1 MLSNHDRS
9 RCTKSDYMLNI
20 SARAFLA
27 SQCENLRDT
36 MLRLSTCHLVPRQK
50 SCRVQCPSWCRN
62 WKRMPLHG
70 ELHRS
75 PRFYLRLVT
84 TNPPNM
90 DKEDDVGSWIGFAE
104 LPTFSLISFVGG
116 LEYHGRIRIV
126 KSSAVI
132 IQHVTY
138 LSLVSFLPEPCV
150 RVLRRT
156 PRLRLALPQR

>member
-1 MLSNHDRS
+1 MVQKLEEDAAS
-9 RCTKSDYMLNI
+9 R
-20 SARAFLA
+20 RA
-27 SQCENLRDT
+27 SQVAAVLFT
-36 MLRLSTCHLVPRQK
+36 A
-50 SCRVQCPSWCRN
+50 
-62 WKRMPLHG
+62 
-70 ELHRS
+70 
-75 PRFYLRLVT
+75 T

-104 LPTFSLISFVGG
+104 LPTFSLISLVGG